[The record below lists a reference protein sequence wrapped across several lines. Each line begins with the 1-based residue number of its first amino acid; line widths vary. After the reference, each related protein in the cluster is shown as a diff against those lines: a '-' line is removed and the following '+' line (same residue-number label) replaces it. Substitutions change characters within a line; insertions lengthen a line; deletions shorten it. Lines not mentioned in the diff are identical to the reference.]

1 MTAEPVLPES
11 VVYRGRDFTKAEAEA
26 LTSSIR
32 AYAKVTCFKLADA
45 HQGRAYLAMGYD
57 SFEEYCAT
65 ELDISRSRGYQL
77 LRHAAGLRDLADAA
91 GIDPVSTNVHI
102 TEGATRAID
111 TSAVAAEVAERVAA
125 EPDADEHRRAE
136 IVRETVDEH
145 RTTTTTTTSIDADTG
160 EILSESPTDAPVPPS
175 GEPVDDAPGDRCIG
189 PGAGEQ
195 RGLAATSGDPEG
207 SAPSGSSGHLDEDD
221 APLSPAMQ
229 RLKFAGIA
237 TRALGTVRERLLP
250 LDPAEVMAA
259 IPTDERDM
267 WASLAR
273 DLHAYADRIET
284 ALAPNLRSVQ

>member
-111 TSAVAAEVAERVAA
+111 TSAVAAEIAERVAA

-145 RTTTTTTTSIDADTG
+145 RTTTTTTTSIDADTAEVIEG
-160 EILSESPTDAPVPPS
+160 PSSNAPAPSPGAVEQD
-175 GEPVDDAPGDRCIG
+175 DDAAPDAEGSATPGE
-189 PGAGEQ
+189 GA
-195 RGLAATSGDPEG
+195 APEG
-207 SAPSGSSGHLDEDD
+207 SGGTSATDPSENDQPPAQDSPELLRAKAVKRHGDLMKQARHGLLM
-221 APLSPAMQ
+221 LSPIDVAAHCPAAD
-229 RLKFAGIA
+229 RDDWLAFAGQLA
-237 TRALGTVRERLLP
+237 DFAERLA
-250 LDPAEVMAA
+250 AEFT
-259 IPTDERDM
+259 PT
-267 WASLAR
+267 
-273 DLHAYADRIET
+273 
-284 ALAPNLRSVQ
+284 LRSVQ

>member
-1 MTAEPVLPES
+1 MSDAI
-11 VVYRGRDFTKAEAEA
+11 VYEGRDFTEDEARRLTADIKAWAGTLWVKLKYA
-26 LTSSIR
+26 HDGK
-32 AYAKVTCFKLADA
+32 AYK
-45 HQGRAYLAMGYD
+45 AMGYSTWVD
-57 SFEEYCAT
+57 YLRDEF
-65 ELDISRSRGYQL
+65 DISKSQGYRL
-77 LRHAAGLRDLADAA
+77 LAHARTMDQLADAA
-91 GIDPVSTNVHI
+91 GLYEASPIGDIPEGQTRGIDLRSVADEIADQVHQLPHD
-102 TEGATRAID
+102 ATD
-111 TSAVAAEVAERVAA
+111 AERAA
-125 EPDADEHRRAE
+125 
-136 IVRETVDEH
+136 IVTKVIEEH
-145 RTTTTTTTSIDADTG
+145 RTTTETSTSIDADTG

-175 GEPVDDAPGDRCIG
+175 GEPVDDAPGDPAEG

-195 RGLAATSGDPEG
+195 QGLAATSGDPEG

>member
-1 MTAEPVLPES
+1 MSDAI
-11 VVYRGRDFTKAEAEA
+11 VYEGRDFTEDEARRLTADIKAWAGTLWVKLKYA
-26 LTSSIR
+26 HDGK
-32 AYAKVTCFKLADA
+32 AYK
-45 HQGRAYLAMGYD
+45 AMGYSTWVD
-57 SFEEYCAT
+57 YLRDEF
-65 ELDISRSRGYQL
+65 DISKSQGYRL
-77 LRHAAGLRDLADAA
+77 LAHARTMDQLADAA
-91 GIDPVSTNVHI
+91 GLYKASPIGDIPEGQTRGIDLRSVADEIADQVHQLPHD
-102 TEGATRAID
+102 ATD
-111 TSAVAAEVAERVAA
+111 AERAA
-125 EPDADEHRRAE
+125 
-136 IVRETVDEH
+136 IVTKVIEEH
-145 RTTTTTTTSIDADTG
+145 RTTTETSTSIDADTG

-175 GEPVDDAPGDRCIG
+175 GEPVDDAP
-189 PGAGEQ
+189 
-195 RGLAATSGDPEG
+195 GDPEG